1 MTTAD
6 VVSGLKVSVAGSHG
20 TTDFVVPWT
29 ADVGSVASAY
39 AATHGLDVV
48 PRLALS
54 SGTLLD
60 PDSGLEQAGVV
71 TGALLIAARESD
83 GAGSIAV
90 PCAPSHGSVRIA
102 DRAVP
107 LVAAL
112 SAVLAASAAGFG
124 ADGLLR
130 DLTAVVL
137 ALGAVVALLPVV
149 PVAWPPI
156 APLFA
161 GAAIFAM
168 TYADRPGGLLVA
180 IAGAAVGAAVAAVVG
195 RALGRTT
202 PEHERVWLGVAATV
216 AVAAASFLLVGA
228 PAAALAPALFGAA
241 LVVARI
247 VPSLA
252 IDVPDQV
259 LIDLDKLAVTAWS
272 ARERRR
278 GRRGR
283 RGRIVVAPET
293 TATLLHSGQ
302 RTVYATTV
310 ALSLVVLA
318 SVPVMVLAF
327 EGIQR
332 QGCLALLVLG
342 GAALVFMA
350 RPHRAVLPRRSM
362 RLAGSVSIAAA
373 GVALILEAP
382 GTWGS
387 APAVGAVV
395 LGGLIVV
402 SAIAVGGGWRSIW
415 WSRVGEIA
423 EGLSLALALA
433 VLPVATGLFDAVRG
447 MTS

>member
-1 MTTAD
+1 MTAAD

-20 TTDFVVPWT
+20 TTDFVVPWS
-29 ADVGSVASAY
+29 ADVGSVATAY
-39 AATHGLDVV
+39 AAAHGLEVV
-48 PRLALS
+48 PRLALTGGS
-54 SGTLLD
+54 LLD
-60 PDSGLEQAGVV
+60 PDAGLEQAGVA
-71 TGALLIAARESD
+71 TGALLIVAGESD
-83 GAGSIAV
+83 GVGSVAV
-90 PCAPSHGSVRIA
+90 QSAPSLGVERMA

-107 LVAAL
+107 LLAAL
-112 SAVLAASAAGFG
+112 SAVLAASAAGLG
-124 ADGLLR
+124 SDGLLR
-130 DLTAVVL
+130 DLTALVL

-149 PVAWPPI
+149 PVAWPPV

-161 GAAIFAM
+161 AAAVFAIS
-168 TYADRPGGLLVA
+168 YADRPGGLLVA
-180 IAGAAVGAAVAAVVG
+180 VAGASVAAAVAAVVG

-241 LVVARI
+241 LVVARV

-259 LIDLDKLAVTAWS
+259 LLDLDKLAVTAWS
-272 ARERRR
+272 ARERP
-278 GRRGR
+278 RGR
-283 RGRIVVAPET
+283 RGRIVVAPESA
-293 TATLLHSGQ
+293 ATLLRSGQ

-327 EGIQR
+327 EGVQR

-342 GAALVFMA
+342 GGALVFMA
-350 RPHRAVLPRRSM
+350 RAHRAVLPRRSM
-362 RLAGSVSIAAA
+362 RFAGSVSIAAA
-373 GVALILEAP
+373 GIALMLEAP
-382 GTWGS
+382 DTWGS
-387 APAVGAVV
+387 APAFGAVV

-402 SAIAVGGGWRSIW
+402 SAIAVGAGWRSVW
-415 WSRVGEIA
+415 WSRVGEIG
-423 EGLSLALALA
+423 EGMSLAFALA

>member
-1 MTTAD
+1 VTTAD
-6 VVSGLKVSVAGSHG
+6 VVSGLKVSVVGSHG

-29 ADVGSVASAY
+29 ADVGSVATAY

-54 SGTLLD
+54 SGMSLD
-60 PDSGLEQAGVV
+60 PDAGLEQAGVA

-83 GAGSIAV
+83 GPGPTALPRV
-90 PCAPSHGSVRIA
+90 PRRGSVPMA

-107 LVAAL
+107 LLAAL
-112 SAVLAASAAGFG
+112 SAVLAASAAGLG

-137 ALGAVVALLPVV
+137 AIGAVVALLPVV
-149 PVAWPPI
+149 PAAWPPV

-161 GAAIFAM
+161 GSAIFAI

-180 IAGAAVGAAVAAVVG
+180 IAGAAVGAAVVAVVG

-202 PEHERVWLGVAATV
+202 PEHERVWLGVTATV
-216 AVAAASFLLVGA
+216 AIAAASFLLVGA
-228 PAAALAPALFGAA
+228 PAAALAPALFGVA
-241 LVVARI
+241 LVVARV

-259 LIDLDKLAVTAWS
+259 LLDLDKLAVTAWS
-272 ARERRR
+272 ARERP
-278 GRRGR
+278 RGR

-293 TATLLHSGQ
+293 TATLLRSGQ

-318 SVPVMVLAF
+318 SIPAMVLAF
-327 EGIQR
+327 GGVQR

-342 GAALVFMA
+342 GGALVFMA
-350 RPHRAVLPRRSM
+350 RAHRAVLPRRSM
-362 RLAGSVSIAAA
+362 RFAGSVAIASA
-373 GVALILEAP
+373 GVALVLEAP
-382 GTWGS
+382 DAWGS
-387 APAVGAVV
+387 APAFGAVA

-402 SAIAVGGGWRSIW
+402 SAIAVGAGWRSVW
-415 WSRVGEIA
+415 WSRVGEIG

>member
-1 MTTAD
+1 VTTAD

-29 ADVGSVASAY
+29 ADVGSVATAY
-39 AATHGLDVV
+39 AASHGLDVV

-60 PDSGLEQAGVV
+60 PDAGLEQAGVV

-83 GAGSIAV
+83 GAGPIAV
-90 PCAPSHGSVRIA
+90 PGAPSHGSVRIA

-180 IAGAAVGAAVAAVVG
+180 IAAAAVAAAVAAVVG

-228 PAAALAPALFGAA
+228 PAAGLAPALFGAA

-272 ARERRR
+272 ARERP
-278 GRRGR
+278 RGR

-350 RPHRAVLPRRSM
+350 RSHRAVLPRRSM

-382 GTWGS
+382 DTWGS

-402 SAIAVGGGWRSIW
+402 SAIAVGAGWRSIW
-415 WSRVGEIA
+415 WSRVGEIG